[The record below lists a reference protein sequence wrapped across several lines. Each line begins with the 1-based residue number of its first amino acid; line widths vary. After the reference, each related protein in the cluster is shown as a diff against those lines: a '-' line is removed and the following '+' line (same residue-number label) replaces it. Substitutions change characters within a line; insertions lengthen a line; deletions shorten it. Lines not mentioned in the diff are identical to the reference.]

1 MKIPDLEWPDDTTE
15 VQCIGFSQPLI
26 YDLIHAIDHGRVK
39 VISKDTNA
47 WYSSYTFDYFGF
59 RYELAV
65 EEVRNGV
72 LTPYRLQK
80 LARIDEDDAGETVIV
95 ESFTN
100 PQLIHHPNQPTYDDS
115 WGSF

>member
-1 MKIPDLEWPDDTTE
+1 MKIPDLEWPDDTDAVE
-15 VQCIGFSQPLI
+15 CIGFSKPLI
-26 YDLIHAIDHGRVK
+26 YNLIHAIDHGRVQ
-39 VISKDTNA
+39 VVSKGTNG
-47 WYSSYTFDYFGF
+47 WYSSYTFDYLGF
-59 RYELAV
+59 RYELEV

-80 LARIDEDDAGETVIV
+80 IARLGVDDDGNTVIE

-100 PQLIHHPNQPTYDDS
+100 PQFMYPEPAPKYQGE